1 MKRRHI
7 VTGIGIGIM
16 GLVWL
21 SAHVGC
27 STRAPSVAIRMTDTV
42 APDVACRMTQLCRR
56 RAETYPFSPTK
67 RSR

>member
-1 MKRRHI
+1 MKPSRI
-7 VTGIGIGIM
+7 VTGIWIGITSP
-16 GLVWL
+16 VWL
-21 SAHVGC
+21 RAQVGG

-42 APDVACRMTQLCRR
+42 APDVARRMIQVWIR